1 MSNCTTKIISFL
13 TILSHL
19 MLFKENTSVYEEKV
33 FTPKLKTCFH
43 MGVPG
48 FFWAASFRNILAE
61 NYAVA
66 SMRFLNY

>member
-1 MSNCTTKIISFL
+1 MLSFL

-19 MLFKENTSVYEEKV
+19 MLFKENISVYEEKL

-48 FFWAASFRNILAE
+48 FFWTASFRNILAE
-61 NYAVA
+61 NNAVA
-66 SMRFLNY
+66 FVRFLNY

>member
-1 MSNCTTKIISFL
+1 
-13 TILSHL
+13 
-19 MLFKENTSVYEEKV
+19 MLFKENTSVYEEKL

-48 FFWAASFRNILAE
+48 FLWAASFRNILAE

-66 SMRFLNY
+66 FTGFLNY